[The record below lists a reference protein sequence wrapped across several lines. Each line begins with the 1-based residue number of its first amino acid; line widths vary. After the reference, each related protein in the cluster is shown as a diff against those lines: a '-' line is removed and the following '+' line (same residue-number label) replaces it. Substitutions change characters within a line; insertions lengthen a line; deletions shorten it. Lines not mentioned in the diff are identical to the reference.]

1 MGKLLDFVGF
11 FLERPTLTGAMVWGT
26 LYVLKRRR
34 KRTLS
39 ETEKEHALALY
50 ESQRIYADKMYDPP
64 TEEELRQAG
73 EKGRAHAA
81 GQGAD

>member
-34 KRTLS
+34 RKTLS
-39 ETEKEHALALY
+39 ESEKEHALALY

-64 TEEELRQAG
+64 TEEELRQAA
-73 EKGRAHAA
+73 EKGKVRAA
-81 GQGAD
+81 GQGGN

>member
-26 LYVLKRRR
+26 LYLMKRRR
-34 KRTLS
+34 KKTLS
-39 ETEKEHALALY
+39 EAEREHALQLY

-64 TEEELRQAG
+64 TEEELKQAKPG
-73 EKGRAHAA
+73 ARAA
-81 GQGAD
+81 GKGTL